1 MFYIFQFIAHSIW
14 LTEGHTVDAQR
25 HLTEQ
30 SFAESPGNRVAS
42 CSWELDAE
50 LLGNETGQ

>member
-25 HLTEQ
+25 RLPEP
-30 SFAESPGNRVAS
+30 SECGAS
-42 CSWELDAE
+42 RKPRGQL
-50 LLGNETGQ
+50 LLGVGCRAVEG